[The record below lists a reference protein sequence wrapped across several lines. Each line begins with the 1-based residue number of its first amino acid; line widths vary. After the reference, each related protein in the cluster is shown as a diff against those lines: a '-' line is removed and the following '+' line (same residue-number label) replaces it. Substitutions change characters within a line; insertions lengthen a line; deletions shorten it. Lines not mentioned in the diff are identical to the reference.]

1 MTNGDD
7 FPHGA
12 AGSYRLRVYG
22 GWGLLELSDFGRQ
35 YVQVYSLIHA
45 LEAEA
50 EDGGA
55 SENLLQWALR
65 AHPWRGGWSAVN
77 FFKSLIAAVPGN
89 YAPRIAKIEYA
100 SPGSIELLLAVG
112 AAQRTRLIVNA
123 VCSNSLERVNA
134 TYDRLHKEAK
144 GQQLLT
150 KNAKHEEA
158 FKPRESAFAARAAD
172 ELIHLMG
179 MEGYVHQLKRLA
191 RNNPISLMKVIFALY
206 RRVRVLAELQ
216 DEGKIRF

>member
-7 FPHGA
+7 SPHGA
-12 AGSYRLRVYG
+12 AGSYRLLVDG
-22 GWGLLELSDFGRQ
+22 GWGLLELSNFGQQ

-45 LEAEA
+45 LEVEA
-50 EDGGA
+50 EEGGA
-55 SENLLQWALR
+55 SEDRFRWALR
-65 AHPWRGGWSAVN
+65 AFPWRGGWSAVN
-77 FFKSLIAAVPGN
+77 FFKSLIAAVPGE

-100 SPGSIELLLAVG
+100 SPGSIDLLLAVG
-112 AAQRTRLIVNA
+112 AAQQTRRIVDA
-123 VCSNSLERVNA
+123 VCSYSPERVNA

-144 GQQLLT
+144 GQQLLR
-150 KNAKHEEA
+150 KNAKHEET
-158 FKPRESAFAARAAD
+158 FEHRELAFAARAAD

-179 MEGYVHQLKRLA
+179 MEGYAHQLKRLA
-191 RNNPISLMKVIFALY
+191 RNNPLSLMKVIFALY